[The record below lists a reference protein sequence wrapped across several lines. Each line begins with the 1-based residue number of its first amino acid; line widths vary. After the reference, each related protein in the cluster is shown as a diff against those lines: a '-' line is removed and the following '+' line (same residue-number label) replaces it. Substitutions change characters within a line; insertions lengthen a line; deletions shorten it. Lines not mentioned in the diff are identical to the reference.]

1 VAGCCEY
8 SNEHLGFIKCGG
20 FLNWLRKCQLLNFDP
35 ALLSYS
41 LFALARIA
49 QSV

>member
-1 VAGCCEY
+1 M
-8 SNEHLGFIKCGG
+8 GG
-20 FLNWLRKCQLLNFDP
+20 VSELAEGCQLLKFDP